1 MTYGLSSAATAAGI
15 NKSTV
20 LRAIKSGK
28 ISATKSE
35 MGKWQIHPAEFHRV
49 YPPFAS
55 TDPRPEA
62 EQRDA
67 MADALVSELRATIT
81 LLREQRAMRNGN
93 AMPGQKQAQRLAP
106 AAD

>member
-35 MGKWQIHPAEFHRV
+35 MGKWQIEPAEFHRV
-49 YPPFAS
+49 YPHFAR
-55 TDPRPEA
+55 TDARPEA
-62 EQRDA
+62 AQRDA
-67 MADALVSELRATIT
+67 IAGALVSELRATIA
-81 LLREQRAMRNGN
+81 LVREQRAMRNGN
-93 AMPGQKQAQRLAP
+93 AMPGRSKRNGLP
-106 AAD
+106 

>member
-35 MGKWQIHPAEFHRV
+35 TGKWQIDPAEFHRV

-55 TDPRPEA
+55 SDARPEA
-62 EQRDA
+62 EQRDRI
-67 MADALVSELRATIT
+67 ADALVSELRATIT
-81 LLREQRAMRNGN
+81 LLREQRGMRNGN
-93 AMPGQKQAQRLAP
+93 AMPGRGDGLP
-106 AAD
+106 LPPTD

>member
-1 MTYGLSSAATAAGI
+1 MTYGLSSAAKAAGI

-35 MGKWQIHPAEFHRV
+35 MGKWQIDPAKFHRV

-55 TDPRPEA
+55 ADARQEA

-67 MADALVSELRATIT
+67 IADALVSELRATIT
-81 LLREQRAMRNGN
+81 LLREQRAMRQRQRD
-93 AMPGQKQAQRLAP
+93 AWQKQAQRLAL